1 MRLSWLCE
9 QDASWITLILVVAMM
24 VAAEVGYLAGRWWHP
39 RSEDGAKDHF
49 AAVRNS
55 LLGLLAL
62 LLAFSFGMSAQRY
75 ETRRQL
81 VTEDATPL
89 RALYLR
95 SSLLP
100 DPQRGQ
106 FKKLLRQYLDT
117 RADNALIIR
126 RDLTAEEVA
135 QAAARSETIHSQM
148 WELVRAMDQREPP
161 AKGADEMLK
170 LLIDVSTVH
179 SKRVQA
185 YVSRVPDPIIWLLLG
200 TAVTA
205 LGAIGFSGG
214 LTKHRGMLARI
225 LFTLVVCGTVFV
237 VVEMDRPGRGVLR
250 VDQGPMIQLK
260 QLVDQ
265 DPESSK

>member
-9 QDASWITLILVVAMM
+9 QDASWITLILMVAMM

-39 RSEDGAKDHF
+39 RSEAAAKDHF
-49 AAVRNS
+49 GAVRNS

-62 LLAFSFGMSAQRY
+62 LLAFSFAMSSQRY

-81 VTEDATPL
+81 VMEDAIPL

-106 FKKLLRQYLDT
+106 FKKLLRQYVDT
-117 RADNALIIR
+117 RADNTLIQ
-126 RDLTAEEVA
+126 RDLTADDVA
-135 QAAARSETIHSQM
+135 HAAARSVAIHGQM
-148 WELVRAMDQREPP
+148 WELVREMAQHEPP
-161 AKGADEMLK
+161 TKGADEMLK
-170 LLIDVSTVH
+170 LLIEASTVH

-185 YVSRVPDPIIWLLLG
+185 YVSRVPYPVIWLLLG
-200 TAVTA
+200 TAVTS
-205 LGAIGFSGG
+205 LGAVGYSGG
-214 LTKHRGMLARI
+214 LGKHRGMLARI
-225 LFTLVVCGTVFV
+225 LFSLVVCGTVFV
-237 VVEMDRPGRGVLR
+237 VLEMDRPARGVLR

-260 QLVDQ
+260 LLVDR
-265 DPESSK
+265 DPEAGA